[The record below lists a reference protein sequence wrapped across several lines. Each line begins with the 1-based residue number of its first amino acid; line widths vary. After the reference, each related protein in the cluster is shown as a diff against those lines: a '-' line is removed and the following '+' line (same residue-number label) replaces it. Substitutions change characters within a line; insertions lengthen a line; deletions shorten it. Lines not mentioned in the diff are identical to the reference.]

1 MEDKKIVSEDALR
14 GALGVAA
21 DKTTENTALLAEANI
36 RAFDGIIS
44 KRNFITYP
52 ALSPGDIVYSE
63 ADNGF
68 YTYIEQ
74 VGLDPLATDS
84 LLPGGGSIS
93 TPKFSFMPYAEY
105 MDGDTPAAAILY
117 RERSTATLYRYD
129 AATASL
135 VRYADAQT
143 LTAELQQVRDEFAAE
158 NDRLSTLVD
167 ALAYAADQ
175 TEPGHTLGKA
185 FREIGYTDAESVQT
199 LLESLEYSKERA
211 QEWEEGTR
219 TTFNDCRWMIYLPVV
234 DTSNVKNM
242 NSMFSNCVLL
252 SAIPLLD
259 TTNVTWMSGMFY
271 GCTSLTTIP
280 LLDTQKVTSM
290 NMMFEGCSSLTTIPL
305 FDTSK
310 VTTMNNMFSKCTSF
324 KQIPHINTI
333 NVTDMICMFEGC
345 SSLTTIPLFDTS
357 KVTTMNGMFS
367 GCKKLIDIPM
377 LNTSNVTDMAS
388 MFKGCTYLT
397 TIPLLDTQN
406 VISMSSM
413 FNGCTSLTTIP
424 LLDTQKVTSMSMMF
438 YGCTS
443 LTTIPLLDTQKVTS
457 MSMMFY
463 NCTSLHTMTLKWLGT
478 KCTSIDFS
486 PCLKW
491 GTAGEASRQSLIDT
505 LINYSYDRAGNGL
518 SKATVKLHADT
529 KALLTD
535 EEKAQIVA
543 KGFTI
548 S

>member
-185 FREIGYTDAESVQT
+185 FREIGYTDAESVQA
-199 LLESLEYSKERA
+199 LLESIEESKALAKEF
-211 QEWEEGTR
+211 EDGTR
-219 TTFNDCRWMIYLPVV
+219 TTFRDCRKLVVLPQI
-234 DTSNVKNM
+234 DTSNM
-242 NSMFSNCVLL
+242 TSMRYMFYDCTALT
-252 SAIPLLD
+252 AIPLLD
-259 TTNVTWMSGMFY
+259 TSKVTDMSNMFSY
-271 GCTSLTTIP
+271 CKSLTTIP
-280 LLDTQKVTSM
+280 LLDTSNVT
-290 NMMFEGCSSLTTIPL
+290 NIDGTFQNCSSLTTISSI
-305 FDTSK
+305 DISR
-310 VTTMNNMFSKCTSF
+310 VTTMGNPFLGSKE
-324 KQIPHINTI
+324 IH
-333 NVTDMICMFEGC
+333 
-345 SSLTTIPLFDTS
+345 
-357 KVTTMNGMFS
+357 TMALKGL
-367 GCKKLIDIPM
+367 G
-377 LNTSNVTDMAS
+377 SNVM
-388 MFKGCTYLT
+388 Y
-397 TIPLLDTQN
+397 IN
-406 VISMSSM
+406 
-413 FNGCTSLTTIP
+413 
-424 LLDTQKVTSMSMMF
+424 
-438 YGCTS
+438 
-443 LTTIPLLDTQKVTS
+443 
-457 MSMMFY
+457 
-463 NCTSLHTMTLKWLGT
+463 
-478 KCTSIDFS
+478 FS
-486 PCLKW
+486 PCAKW
-491 GTAGEASRQSLIDT
+491 GTEGEASRQSLIDT

-518 SKATVKLHADT
+518 SKATLKLHADT
-529 KALLTD
+529 KVLLTD

>member
-185 FREIGYTDAESVQT
+185 FREIGYTDAESVQA
-199 LLESLEYSKERA
+199 LLESIEESKALAKEF
-211 QEWEEGTR
+211 EDGTR
-219 TTFNDCRWMIYLPVV
+219 TTFRDCRKLVVLPQI
-234 DTSNVKNM
+234 DTSNM
-242 NSMFSNCVLL
+242 TSMRYMFYDCTALT
-252 SAIPLLD
+252 AIPLLD
-259 TTNVTWMSGMFY
+259 TSKVTDMSNMFGY
-271 GCTSLTTIP
+271 CYALTSVPFLDTSKVTDMSNMFSYCKSLTTIP
-280 LLDTQKVTSM
+280 LLDTSNVT
-290 NMMFEGCSSLTTIPL
+290 NIDGTFQNCSSLTTISSI
-305 FDTSK
+305 DISR
-310 VTTMNNMFSKCTSF
+310 VTTMGNPFLGSKE
-324 KQIPHINTI
+324 IH
-333 NVTDMICMFEGC
+333 
-345 SSLTTIPLFDTS
+345 
-357 KVTTMNGMFS
+357 TMALKGL
-367 GCKKLIDIPM
+367 G
-377 LNTSNVTDMAS
+377 SNVM
-388 MFKGCTYLT
+388 Y
-397 TIPLLDTQN
+397 IN
-406 VISMSSM
+406 
-413 FNGCTSLTTIP
+413 
-424 LLDTQKVTSMSMMF
+424 
-438 YGCTS
+438 
-443 LTTIPLLDTQKVTS
+443 
-457 MSMMFY
+457 
-463 NCTSLHTMTLKWLGT
+463 
-478 KCTSIDFS
+478 FS
-486 PCLKW
+486 PCAKW
-491 GTAGEASRQSLIDT
+491 GTEGEASRQSLIDT

-518 SKATVKLHADT
+518 SKATLKLHADT
-529 KALLTD
+529 KVLLTD